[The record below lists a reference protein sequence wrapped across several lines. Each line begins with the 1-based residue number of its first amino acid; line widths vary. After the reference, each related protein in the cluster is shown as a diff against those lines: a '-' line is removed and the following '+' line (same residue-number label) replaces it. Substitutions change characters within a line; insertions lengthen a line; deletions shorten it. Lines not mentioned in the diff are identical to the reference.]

1 MDNHMSNNK
10 IKKRAA
16 DLHNKK
22 RREEHVDRVRLE
34 QDKID
39 NPEKYARRNRRAM
52 RKVMPFIALSAAAG
66 IPII

>member
-1 MDNHMSNNK
+1 MVNHLSNNQLE
-10 IKKRAA
+10 KRAA

-22 RREEHVDRVRLE
+22 RSEAQVERVRLA

-39 NPEKYARRNRRAM
+39 NPEKYAKRNRRAM

-66 IPII
+66 IPVI